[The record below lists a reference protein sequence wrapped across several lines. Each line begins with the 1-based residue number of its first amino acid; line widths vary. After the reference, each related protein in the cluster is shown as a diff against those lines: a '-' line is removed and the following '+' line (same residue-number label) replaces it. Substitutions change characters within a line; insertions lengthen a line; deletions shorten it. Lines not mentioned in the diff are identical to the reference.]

1 LIPKRLFPGRD
12 NRSPERLVRF
22 PVNETTP
29 TASPV
34 DESSPLAEPR
44 EEGLAGDESVSPL
57 RVDIEQFQGPLDLLL
72 HLIRTQKV
80 NIYDIPIAKI
90 TSQYF
95 AHLKQAGQMNIDLGG
110 EFVFMAASLIH
121 IKSKM
126 LLPADPALPEGE
138 EEDPRHELVQQLIE
152 HEKFVQ
158 AAQMLREK
166 RLVEENVWTRPAD
179 EAFLEDD
186 EEPGLAVGL
195 FDLVKVFEK
204 VLERAKNR
212 PSYEISPEQVSVRS
226 RIEYLKNL
234 LLSADGGI
242 SLRDI
247 FERQPSRQALIAT
260 FLAVLELVRMQA
272 VVLRQKQ
279 LFEEIVIRKHKLFD
293 TVFNNEDVFAGA
305 EYEA

>member
-1 LIPKRLFPGRD
+1 M
-12 NRSPERLVRF
+12 
-22 PVNETTP
+22 NETTP
-29 TASPV
+29 TASPA
-34 DESSPLAEPR
+34 DESASLAEEQP
-44 EEGLAGDESVSPL
+44 EGGAGEDSGSSL
-57 RVDIEQFQGPLDLLL
+57 RVDLDQFQGPLDLLL
-72 HLIRTQKV
+72 HLIRTQKI
-80 NIYDIPIAKI
+80 NIYDIPIATI
-90 TSQYF
+90 TKQYLDY
-95 AHLKQAGQMNIDLGG
+95 LKQADQMNIDLGG
-110 EFVFMAASLIH
+110 EFVFTAATLIH

-126 LLPADPALPEGE
+126 LLPSDPTLPEGE

-166 RLVEENVWTRPAD
+166 RMVEENVWSRPAN
-179 EAFLEDD
+179 EAFLEDE

-212 PSYEISPEQVSVRS
+212 PSYEISAEQVSVRS
-226 RIEYLKNL
+226 RVEYLKNL
-234 LLSADGGI
+234 LLSEDGGI
-242 SLRDI
+242 SLREI

-260 FLAVLELVRMQA
+260 FLAVLEMVRMQA

-279 LFEEIVIRKHKLFD
+279 LFDEIVIRKHKMFD
-293 TVFNNEDVFAGA
+293 TIFNNEDVFSGA

>member
-1 LIPKRLFPGRD
+1 MQ
-12 NRSPERLVRF
+12 
-22 PVNETTP
+22 
-29 TASPV
+29 V
-34 DESSPLAEPR
+34 DL
-44 EEGLAGDESVSPL
+44 
-57 RVDIEQFQGPLDLLL
+57 EQFQGPLDLLL
-72 HLIRTQKV
+72 HLIRTQKI
-80 NIYDIPIAKI
+80 NLYDIPIAKI
-90 TSQYF
+90 TKQYL
-95 AHLKQAGQMNIDLGG
+95 AYLKQADQMNIDLGG
-110 EFVFMAASLIH
+110 EFVFTAATLIH

-126 LLPADPALPEGE
+126 LLPSDPTLPEGE
-138 EEDPRHELVQQLIE
+138 QEDPRLELVQQLIE

-166 RLVEENVWTRPAD
+166 RMVEENVWTRPAD
-179 EAFLEDD
+179 EAFLEDT

-212 PSYEISPEQVSVRS
+212 PSCEVSAEEVSVRS

-234 LLSADGGI
+234 LLSTEGGI

-272 VVLRQKQ
+272 IVLRQKQ
-279 LFEEIVIRKHKLFD
+279 LFDEIVIRKHKMFD
-293 TVFNNEDVFAGA
+293 TVFNSADVFGGA

>member
-1 LIPKRLFPGRD
+1 
-12 NRSPERLVRF
+12 
-22 PVNETTP
+22 VNETTP
-29 TASPV
+29 TASPA
-34 DESSPLAEPR
+34 DESASLAEEQP
-44 EEGLAGDESVSPL
+44 EGGAGEDSGSSL
-57 RVDIEQFQGPLDLLL
+57 RVDLDQFQGPLDLLL
-72 HLIRTQKV
+72 HLIRTQKI
-80 NIYDIPIAKI
+80 NIYDIPIATI
-90 TSQYF
+90 TKQYLDY
-95 AHLKQAGQMNIDLGG
+95 LKQADQMNIDLGG
-110 EFVFMAASLIH
+110 EFVFTAATLIH

-126 LLPADPALPEGE
+126 LLPSDPTLPEGE

-166 RLVEENVWTRPAD
+166 RMVEENVWSRPAN
-179 EAFLEDD
+179 EAFLEDE

-212 PSYEISPEQVSVRS
+212 PSYEISAEQVSVRS
-226 RIEYLKNL
+226 RVEYLKNL
-234 LLSADGGI
+234 LLSEDGGI
-242 SLRDI
+242 SLREI

-260 FLAVLELVRMQA
+260 FLAVLEMVRMQA

-279 LFEEIVIRKHKLFD
+279 LFDEIVIRKHKMFD
-293 TVFNNEDVFAGA
+293 TIFNNEDVFSGA